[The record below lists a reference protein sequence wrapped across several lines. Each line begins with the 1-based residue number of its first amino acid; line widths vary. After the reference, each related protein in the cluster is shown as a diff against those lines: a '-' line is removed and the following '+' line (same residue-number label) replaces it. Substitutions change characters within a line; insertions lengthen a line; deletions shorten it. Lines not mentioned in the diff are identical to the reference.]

1 MVCFIDGKPKNSE
14 YKRFSIKTV
23 QGPDDFASMREVLT
37 RRYRRLKKNKETLPD
52 LIVVDGGKGQ
62 LTSGIEALL
71 DVGIF
76 NDVPIIGLAKR
87 LEEIFVPG
95 KSDSIMLPKTSSGL
109 KLLQRLRDE
118 AHRFAITFHRDKRSK
133 RTFRSELTDIE
144 GVGKLSAQKLLK
156 KFGSVKKVSG
166 ASLEELV
173 AESGAVIGNKIFVY
187 FHPDNDNIKI
197 EYDD

>member
-1 MVCFIDGKPKNSE
+1 
-14 YKRFSIKTV
+14 
-23 QGPDDFASMREVLT
+23 MREVLT